1 MTFFERCRNFTVKV
15 NGGSGVIFQPMTDD
29 YSYILTAKHTLYSDP
44 KTMKVS
50 ISKNKLKT
58 ETNSLL
64 FYVLCA

>member
-1 MTFFERCRNFTVKV
+1 MTFFERCRSFTVKV

-50 ISKNKLKT
+50 ISKK
-58 ETNSLL
+58 
-64 FYVLCA
+64 